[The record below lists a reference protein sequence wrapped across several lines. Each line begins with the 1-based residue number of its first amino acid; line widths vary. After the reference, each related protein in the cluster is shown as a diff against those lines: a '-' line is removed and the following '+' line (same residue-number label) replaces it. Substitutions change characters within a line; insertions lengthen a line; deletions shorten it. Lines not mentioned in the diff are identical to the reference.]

1 MSKFQDALELACIF
15 EWISHGLYSLGHHSI
30 VHKNSAIVCFLRIP
44 QRMKFFSKDE
54 IYQRLLLLLYFLL
67 QIVSNLC
74 TNGALLKCVL
84 LIIILNIYVKESTL
98 VFPQIKY
105 TLFLFCL
112 TYDLSSYD
120 L

>member
-1 MSKFQDALELACIF
+1 MFSQN
-15 EWISHGLYSLGHHSI
+15 SP
-30 VHKNSAIVCFLRIP
+30 KNEILFKGWNLSASSFVTL
-44 QRMKFFSKDE
+44 
-54 IYQRLLLLLYFLL
+54 FLL

-120 L
+120 LW